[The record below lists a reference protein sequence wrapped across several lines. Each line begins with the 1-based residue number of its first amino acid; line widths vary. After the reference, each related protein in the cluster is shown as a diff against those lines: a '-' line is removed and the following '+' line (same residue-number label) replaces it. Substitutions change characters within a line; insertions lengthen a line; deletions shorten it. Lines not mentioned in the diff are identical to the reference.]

1 LTTDECDVHDEEW
14 TWLIVVIAFCAAML
28 AGIIIIVIICCKC
41 CNRGRG
47 NMMAVSDGN
56 EMTTRGNAN
65 GTPQISDQNNSKNS
79 GANDNKGFTP
89 EEPAPVYA
97 QVKPKNKTVK
107 HDDANEVGGQ
117 NNSNTQAVVYSEVH
131 KPQKT
136 PVADTKEGFTSEQ
149 GDPVY
154 ANESQ
159 ISGQNDAS
167 KTAGDKDPVY
177 ANA

>member
-1 LTTDECDVHDEEW
+1 
-14 TWLIVVIAFCAAML
+14 
-28 AGIIIIVIICCKC
+28 
-41 CNRGRG
+41 
-47 NMMAVSDGN
+47 MAVSDGN

-65 GTPQISDQNNSKNS
+65 GTPRISDQNNSKNS

-117 NNSNTQAVVYSEVH
+117 NNSNTPAAVYPEVH

-136 PVADTKEGFTSEQ
+136 PVADTKEGFTLEQ